1 MRWSPTQVVVQF
13 KVTPFLL
20 ANTNADF
27 HMEDDPREVI
37 KSFIFGIVMPV
48 VMVLF
53 AVDHLIFRDA
63 TSGRRT
69 HLQPHQVTGVGLWKL
84 GLAVIFHAWGLR
96 AYENRPL
103 LRFVLFVLGG
113 VLVAVG
119 FSMEVR
125 LLSPPM

>member
-1 MRWSPTQVVVQF
+1 VHF
-13 KVTPFLL
+13 EVTPFMLVST
-20 ANTNADF
+20 NTSL
-27 HMEDDPREVI
+27 HVEDDPVDVL
-37 KSFIFGIVMPV
+37 KSFTLGIVMPA
-48 VMVLF
+48 VMLF
-53 AVDHLIFRDA
+53 FTVDRLVFRDPTA
-63 TSGRRT
+63 RHGGAP
-69 HLQPHQVTGVGLWKL
+69 LQPHQVTGKGLVSL
-84 GLAVIFHAWGLR
+84 GVAFIFHAWGLR